1 MQEYAVTRWRTGVNV
16 HGIFN
21 FLIDNNYWCCQGVTP
36 ISHCHFL
43 NPFTAKFSQRQ
54 ISTKFPHFILWN
66 FEKQIAPCV
75 STGREL
81 LFEWSLHRILSKE
94 SKVRVTL
101 QNSIEHSGGVKG
113 QTRGF
118 TPRSQSI
125 INKKGQFNEK
135 GVFWA
140 Q

>member
-1 MQEYAVTRWRTGVNV
+1 MKNRHKHAW
-16 HGIFN
+16 HFN
-21 FLIDNNYWCCQGVTP
+21 FLLDNNYWCCQGVMP

-43 NPFTAKFSQRQ
+43 NPFTAKLSQRQ

-66 FEKQIAPCV
+66 FEKQIASCV

-81 LFEWSLHRILSKE
+81 LFEWSHHKILSTE
-94 SKVRVTL
+94 SKVRVIL
-101 QNSIEHSGGVKG
+101 QNSIEHSSRVKG
-113 QTRGF
+113 QNPGF

-125 INKKGQFNEK
+125 INKKGQFNKK
-135 GVFWA
+135 GVFRA